1 MLYQVYHILLGNAR
15 GQSAARCGK
24 SSVQLWQSE
33 RYIQQVSHV
42 IQNIGLPDDYSIG
55 TIRIS
60 LGKYNTEQEVKRIAD
75 ILIKLSSL

>member
-1 MLYQVYHILLGNAR
+1 MLDLKGICVSTG
-15 GQSAARCGK
+15 SACDSK
-24 SSVQLWQSE
+24 N
-33 RYIQQVSHV
+33 QQVSHV
-42 IQNIGLPDDYSIG
+42 IQNIGLPDDYGIG